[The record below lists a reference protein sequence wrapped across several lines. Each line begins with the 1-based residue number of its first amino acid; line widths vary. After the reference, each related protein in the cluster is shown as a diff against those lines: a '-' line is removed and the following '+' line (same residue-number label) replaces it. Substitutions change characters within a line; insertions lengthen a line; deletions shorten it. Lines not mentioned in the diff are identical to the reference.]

1 MRILVLVIGLL
12 LAVGQAVAASTVV
25 EGTIFSVNERGYVV
39 ETPSGR
45 LNLLAESST
54 RCWRNRSVALA
65 ADFQANER
73 VSVRYKTGDNG
84 LLIVREIADLPSAN
98 WLAIIRKRVLAGVVT
113 KTDERTVTA
122 KFRDGTTF
130 AYRATAKSAITVK
143 GQTVPVSSLQIGQ
156 ALWFKGRTMANMDT
170 RLVSATDVPPNAKTA
185 EDEESAETVAPT
197 EPAPKRTEPTTTK
210 TRSKKILSG
219 PVLAVFPSYRMFDI
233 RADGLLYHITVTP
246 QTEFRLAGKRIP
258 WSEIEQGM
266 DADVT
271 FRRDRVGRF
280 IALRVDLS

>member
-1 MRILVLVIGLL
+1 LL
-12 LAVGQAVAASTVV
+12 LGVFFAIAQGIAASTVV
-25 EGTIFSVNERGYVV
+25 EGTITALSDRGYVV
-39 ETPSGR
+39 ETSGGR
-45 LNLLAESST
+45 LNLIAESAT
-54 RCWRNRSVALA
+54 RCWRNRSVARSPEFLV
-65 ADFQANER
+65 NER

-84 LLIVREIADLPSAN
+84 LLIVREIADLPSAT
-98 WLAIIRKRVLAGVVT
+98 WLAAIRKRILAGVVT

-170 RLVSATDVPPNAKTA
+170 RLVSASDVPPNAKTA
-185 EDEESAETVAPT
+185 EDEESADTVAPT
-197 EPAPKRTEPTTTK
+197 EPAPKRAEPTTTK